1 MIFVIMPTW
10 LHHTFQMRTLDTF
23 YDPGPLWKD
32 YIIFGMLAGSELS
45 LSSIAYALPLPS
57 WISSIHL
64 FVYIFC
70 TYTCLTLLYLYGYK
84 QSIWMYVASPIIAPG
99 SAVYAAIYLIL
110 EGERVGTVCSD
121 PTVIQLVCP
130 WNPYALRQCCVNGG
144 WQCYSKKASNE
155 LLHIYWSLIFL
166 KPLYIILIVI
176 MQKWNSITQLILI
189 GERRRRK
196 KNISEL
202 EEFLKHEVVMAEGKD
217 ETLLREAAIFAKVQ
231 IDRFL
236 RTGSV
241 VFKDACIKVHC
252 SQPTTLN
259 LVIDPGSC
267 FGILGLAGVGKSTL
281 LKVIRGELKLEY
293 GTVYVNGAPKTDPAK
308 IGYFSKQIEVPQEM
322 QLIELLLTHA
332 ELHRMPYA
340 FRQNSVE
347 ALATIF
353 GVADRLRS
361 TMSTL
366 TKGERRLVAVMSA
379 FVGKPPIVLLD
390 EPTAE
395 VDLQT
400 KEVIWKA
407 ISNIRGYCT
416 IIIATN
422 TLDDFEHFS
431 FDKTIV
437 MADLDVKM
445 ILKFKELEAR
455 VCRGYSITIK
465 VHHLSITDSRRR
477 EYGFEVERR
486 ERMRMRDLIKPI
498 RNWVHHRLPK
508 AVPVVDAGRGVIHV
522 TQGPVRMLK
531 AGIPGHLIQE
541 P

>member
-1 MIFVIMPTW
+1 
-10 LHHTFQMRTLDTF
+10 
-23 YDPGPLWKD
+23 
-32 YIIFGMLAGSELS
+32 
-45 LSSIAYALPLPS
+45 
-57 WISSIHL
+57 
-64 FVYIFC
+64 
-70 TYTCLTLLYLYGYK
+70 
-84 QSIWMYVASPIIAPG
+84 
-99 SAVYAAIYLIL
+99 
-110 EGERVGTVCSD
+110 
-121 PTVIQLVCP
+121 
-130 WNPYALRQCCVNGG
+130 
-144 WQCYSKKASNE
+144 
-155 LLHIYWSLIFL
+155 
-166 KPLYIILIVI
+166 
-176 MQKWNSITQLILI
+176 
-189 GERRRRK
+189 
-196 KNISEL
+196 
-202 EEFLKHEVVMAEGKD
+202 
-217 ETLLREAAIFAKVQ
+217 
-231 IDRFL
+231 
-236 RTGSV
+236 
-241 VFKDACIKVHC
+241 
-252 SQPTTLN
+252 
-259 LVIDPGSC
+259 
-267 FGILGLAGVGKSTL
+267 
-281 LKVIRGELKLEY
+281 
-293 GTVYVNGAPKTDPAK
+293 
-308 IGYFSKQIEVPQEM
+308 M

-395 VDLQT
+395 IDLQT

-508 AVPVVDAGRGVIHV
+508 AVPVVDAGAVLELHIIDDSVAMSELFSLRNFICKQFNYINEFRIAHLSNHDKLRHIVARAGRGVLHV